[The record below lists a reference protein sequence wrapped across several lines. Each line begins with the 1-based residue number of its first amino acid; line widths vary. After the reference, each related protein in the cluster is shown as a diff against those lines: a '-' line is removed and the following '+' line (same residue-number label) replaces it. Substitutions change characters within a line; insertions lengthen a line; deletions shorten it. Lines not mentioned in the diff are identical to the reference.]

1 MFSLNIHRKT
11 DAAPWLPCFSI
22 DQIHFSNLGRVSSKD
37 ISVQNYIQIGP
48 VVMTKERKNILERI
62 KSMAMQ

>member
-48 VVMTKERKNILERI
+48 VVIDKGERKYLREN
-62 KSMAMQ
+62 